1 MAYGGDPAPPDRDEQ
16 PHGVEL
22 WLAPFFRDSTLW
34 PVLLVVGAVFV
45 LFGAMG
51 ILLAVVERNPA
62 AVAAML
68 GLAWGSF
75 DALLRYGRAS
85 RSWLLFVCVIGYWA
99 LSIAAALGAV
109 YTGWFEVDRFR

>member
-1 MAYGGDPAPPDRDEQ
+1 MAYSGDPAPPDRDEPQ
-16 PHGVEL
+16 GVEL

-75 DALLRYGRAS
+75 DALIRYGRAS
-85 RSWLLFVCVIGYWA
+85 RSRVLLICVIGYWM
-99 LSIAAALGAV
+99 LSIAAAFGAV
-109 YTGWFEVDRFR
+109 WTGWFQVDRFR